1 MQYPLRDDAYRNRL
15 LSYGPSFPDCGVTK
29 EKLAEAG
36 FRVSEQKFEQRDLIK
51 YFSMVGWKIKLVAT
65 IATEASKAGKKAI
78 VHLVSFIA

>member
-36 FRVSEQKFEQRDLIK
+36 FRVSEQKFEQRDFIK

-65 IATEASKAGKKAI
+65 TATEASKAGKKAT
-78 VHLVSFIA
+78 VHLVS

>member
-36 FRVSEQKFEQRDLIK
+36 FRVSFSNFEKTDFTE

-65 IATEASKAGKKAI
+65 TATEASKAGKKAT
-78 VHLVSFIA
+78 VHLVS

>member
-36 FRVSEQKFEQRDLIK
+36 FRVSYQNTGNPVRDFIV

-65 IATEASKAGKKAI
+65 TATEASKAGKKAI
-78 VHLVSFIA
+78 VHSVS